1 MILFVFL
8 KFFFI
13 NIFVIKKKIDKYHKL
28 LNI

>member
-13 NIFVIKKKIDKYHKL
+13 NIFVIKKFDKYHKL